1 MSKNK
6 LIAASVWI
14 LALAVMSLP
23 TFAAGETIN
32 TVAGGGPDGVSAVQA
47 NLDEP
52 TALAISP
59 EGELYIAVGWAH
71 RVFKID
77 AAGVIHVVAGVG
89 GGRTFLG
96 DGGPAL
102 EAKLYYPTGI
112 TFDPSGNLVIA
123 DTFNGRVRR
132 VDKTT
137 GIIETIVHLVPG
149 GVPTGV
155 AYDGSGNLFIV
166 DNSNHRVWKKD
177 ASTGNVD
184 PFTGTGV
191 FGFAGDGGPAVSA
204 QLAYPYHV
212 AVDAAGVVYITD
224 TSNKRIRRVD
234 PGGIITTEIL
244 LSTPGV
250 GAGPMG
256 IALSGSFLYFSE
268 SGGRVQRKDLT
279 SGTVTMLASSGL
291 DFGGFGGGLAVD
303 SSGPLVADTGNLR
316 VVRVAAGLPLVAG
329 NGLFQSSGDGLP
341 ATQAS
346 LRYPAD
352 VALASDGDLLISEL
366 SIPDASIRRVDS
378 ATGIIGGINVPGDP
392 SYIAVDSSDNL
403 YFSDCSND
411 RVWKLVWATG
421 VTTAVA
427 GNGNYGFGGD
437 GGPATAAML
446 ACPLGVAI
454 GAGGN
459 LLIVDSDNQR
469 VRRVDA
475 VTGIITTVAGTGVE
489 GFAGDNGP
497 AVGAQLLYPSD
508 LEVDAAGSFYFIDS
522 EGLRIRKVDAAGII
536 TTVAGNGSSG
546 TAADGSLA
554 RLSPMEP
561 GAIGVDGAGNLYVTE
576 HHKIRRIDAATNV
589 LSTIAGTGQFGFHG
603 DGGPAL
609 LAKLD
614 GGDLAVGPGGNIF
627 SSDFDNFRV
636 RGIFAESGGSP
647 VADAG
652 DDFEA
657 ACASASGAEVTLDGS
672 GSTDPDD
679 DINLFEWF
687 EGYGTGSQVLLGTG
701 ATLGTTLPLGEHL
714 ITLRVTDSA
723 AHQDT
728 DEVGVTVGDPGAPD
742 LEVSVRPR
750 QLWPPNGHLE
760 SIHAAASASDA
771 CGAASVT
778 LVSITSSEPDPGGD
792 DIQGEEPD
800 TSDFDFLLRAE
811 RDDAGPGRIYTL
823 TYRATD
829 AAGNQTSKS
838 VTVVV
843 PHDRKNKIHEESAG
857 KKAGGGNRTP
867 KN

>member
-14 LALAVMSLP
+14 LILAAMSLP

-32 TVAGGGPDGVSAVQA
+32 TVAGGGPDGIPAVQA
-47 NLDEP
+47 NLDDP
-52 TALAISP
+52 TALAVSP
-59 EGELYIAVGWAH
+59 EGELYIAAGSAH
-71 RVFKID
+71 RVFKVD

-102 EAKLYYPTGI
+102 EAKLYFPTGI

-123 DTFNGRVRR
+123 DTFNGRVRK

-137 GIIETIVHLVPG
+137 GIIQTIAGPLAIPG
-149 GVPTGV
+149 QSYWLPTGV
-155 AYDGSGNLFIV
+155 AYDGSGNLYVV
-166 DNSNHRVWKKD
+166 DRDHHRVWKKD
-177 ASTGNVD
+177 ASTGNID
-184 PFTGTGV
+184 PFAGTGE
-191 FGFAGDGGPAVSA
+191 FGFAGDGGPGVSA
-204 QLAYPYHV
+204 KLAQPFHV

-224 TSNKRIRRVD
+224 SGNKRIRRVD
-234 PGGIITTEIL
+234 PGGSITTEIL
-244 LSTPGV
+244 LSTRPQ
-250 GAGPMG
+250 G

-268 SGGRVQRKDLT
+268 SGRVQRKDLT
-279 SGTVTMLASSGL
+279 TGTVTLLASSGL
-291 DFGGFGGGLAVD
+291 ALGDLGGGLAVD
-303 SSGPLVADTGNLR
+303 GFGLLVADTGHYR

-346 LRYPAD
+346 FRYPAD
-352 VALASDGDLLISEL
+352 VALAADGDLLISEL
-366 SIPDASIRRVDS
+366 SVPDASIRRVDS
-378 ATGIIGGINVPGDP
+378 ATGIIGGINMPGDP
-392 SYIAVDSSDNL
+392 NYIAVDSSDNI

-427 GNGNYGFGGD
+427 GNGIYGFAGD

-446 ACPLGVAI
+446 ACPSGVAI

-475 VTGIITTVAGTGVE
+475 ITGIITTVAGTGVE

-497 AVGAQLLYPSD
+497 AIAARLLYPYD

-561 GAIGVDGAGNLYVTE
+561 GAIGVDGAGNLFVGE
-576 HHKIRRIDAATNV
+576 HFKIRRIDALTNV

-609 LAKLD
+609 LARLG
-614 GGDLAVGPGGNIF
+614 GGDLAVAPGGNVF
-627 SSDFDNFRV
+627 FSDFENFRV
-636 RGIFAESGGSP
+636 RGVFAESGGTP
-647 VADAG
+647 IADAG

-657 ACASASGAEVTLDGS
+657 ACASASGAEVTMDGS

-701 ATLGTTLPLGEHL
+701 ATLGVTLPLGEHL
-714 ITLRVTDSA
+714 LTLRVTDSA

-728 DEVGVTVGDPGAPD
+728 DEVNVTIGDSGAPD

-800 TSDFDFLLRAE
+800 TADFDFLLRAE